1 MAWNEKAA
9 RKIMAQQ
16 QRRSLDA
23 IDLEAE
29 RQGNAMRYFKAN
41 EIGPRNL
48 GRRISR
54 ETRQLDGRRKTVD
67 AKATRNLVHDTAI
80 RAKQL
85 IVAA

>member
-1 MAWNEKAA
+1 MGWNEKAA

-29 RQGNAMRYFKAN
+29 RQGNATRYFKAN
-41 EIGPRNL
+41 DLRPQL

-54 ETRQLDGRRKTVD
+54 TIRQQEGRAKTAD
-67 AKATRNLVHDTAI
+67 LIATRNLVHDTAI